1 MPSRLP
7 AACMP
12 CPAAPLPYPLLPTCC
27 AELRCVLCRENCAVC
42 CRLPAAAGKVAID
55 YSVPHVTLK
64 SSATLTAAPKVC
76 GAGCLDAWWA
86 SGGGWVCEGGSGS
99 GCVCV
104 FRCSASRHTLRSSR
118 GLVWTWGGGEGTH
131 TRLHHAHCTPYLGQR
146 ASSSRALPAPPP
158 APHPPGGRGGKHRRR
173 GRGAGRRG
181 LVRHQQGGADQMG
194 AGPGLHRVRLPGSVA
209 AERPE
214 QRWGRGGG
222 RGCRAGAC
230 SGERRSRQC
239 VRAVVQAGRH
249 SAKPAPHHIAA
260 GTDLP
265 PACLVPPVPPRTAQ
279 PPRCCRTRSP
289 PTPPLAPR

>member
-1 MPSRLP
+1 MYVCWARVWRRRRAPCLAAAAMPSRLP

-118 GLVWTWGGGEGTH
+118 GLVWTWGGGGGDTH
-131 TRLHHAHCTPYLGQR
+131 SAPPRPLHTLSWAARLII
-146 ASSSRALPAPPP
+146 SRAACTAP
-158 APHPPGGRGGKHRRR
+158 
-173 GRGAGRRG
+173 
-181 LVRHQQGGADQMG
+181 
-194 AGPGLHRVRLPGSVA
+194 
-209 AERPE
+209 
-214 QRWGRGGG
+214 
-222 RGCRAGAC
+222 
-230 SGERRSRQC
+230 
-239 VRAVVQAGRH
+239 
-249 SAKPAPHHIAA
+249 
-260 GTDLP
+260 
-265 PACLVPPVPPRTAQ
+265 
-279 PPRCCRTRSP
+279 RSP
-289 PTPPLAPR
+289 PPRWTWR